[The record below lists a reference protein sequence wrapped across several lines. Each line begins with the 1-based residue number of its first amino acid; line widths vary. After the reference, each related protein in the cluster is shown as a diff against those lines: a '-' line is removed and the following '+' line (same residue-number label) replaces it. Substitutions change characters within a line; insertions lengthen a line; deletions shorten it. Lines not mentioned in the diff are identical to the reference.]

1 MIINI
6 GFGSLILTWEIG
18 SNARFRI
25 HMMRHTSVASFFTVL
40 AITDIEALT
49 ILSSRFAGMKCFCA
63 KISGRTRKYIWWLS
77 LVNLLLEDLPQLVIQ
92 GVYEKSVTEYDFVPF
107 LTLSVTIVSFS
118 VNAVN
123 KYLEILSK
131 HDFIVINDDE
141 DDDESELR
149 LVITDNQNN
158 RQFVTISQDEGTK
171 TAQELAE
178 ELGILSMVG
187 QASGSSSEPI
197 EHPS

>member
-1 MIINI
+1 
-6 GFGSLILTWEIG
+6 
-18 SNARFRI
+18 
-25 HMMRHTSVASFFTVL
+25 MMRHTTIASFFTVL

-77 LVNLLLEDLPQLVIQ
+77 LVSLLLEDLPQLVIQ

-123 KYLEILSK
+123 KYLECLSK
-131 HDFIVINDDE
+131 YDFIDMH
-141 DDDESELR
+141 DDDDDDDGTELR

-187 QASGSSSEPI
+187 QASGSASVEASGSSVRTMPLGLRVRS
-197 EHPS
+197 P